1 MPASLSSIT
10 SKRATLYVPLDEK
23 DPDSPKVKIVYR
35 PKSYDRKFERHMNS
49 LLQDREDDE
58 ELIAASVWIRSF
70 LHIVQSW
77 DLKWDDADE
86 EPIPLTEE
94 ALDGFPTDVIA
105 GIVRAI
111 GEDQKT
117 DPKAESDS
125 QKRS

>member
-10 SKRATLYVPLDEK
+10 SKRATLYVPLDEN
-23 DPDSPKVKIVYR
+23 DPDSQKVKVVYR
-35 PKSYDRKFERHMNS
+35 PKSYDKKFERHMNK
-49 LLQDREDDE
+49 LLEEKKDDD
-58 ELIAASVWIRSF
+58 ELIAAAVWIRSF
-70 LHIVQSW
+70 LHIVQAW

-94 ALDGFPTDVIA
+94 ALEDVPTEVIS

-111 GEDQKT
+111 GEDQQT
-117 DPKAESDS
+117 DPKAGSDS